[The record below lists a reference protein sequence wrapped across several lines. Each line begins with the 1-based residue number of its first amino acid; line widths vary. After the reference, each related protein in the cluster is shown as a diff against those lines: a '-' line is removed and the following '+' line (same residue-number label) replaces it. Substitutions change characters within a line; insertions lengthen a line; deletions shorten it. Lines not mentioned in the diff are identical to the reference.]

1 MDIPVDTLKAISR
14 LLLKSQAAKD
24 ARKRNE
30 NTWVTMQYKKFLASA
45 KVYPVGSLHGLHFD
59 EDGKVCTGF
68 AKKRKREPVAD
79 SEDDLSKRAA
89 LERESLVKA
98 VNAVPFKVGEKV
110 VVGKEKKECFV
121 KKILPEQGYVLVQ
134 ADDDDGLFSFVDGR
148 QCSLASLERESMV
161 KAAIAVPFKVGE
173 KVVVGKEK
181 KECFVKKI
189 LPEQGYVLVQA
200 DDDGLFRWF
209 DGRQCSPLLVEGKP
223 VLEPKIEIKISFPN
237 TKENSEPATSTAT
250 SGTSTL
256 RRRTPEE
263 MERIMAPYRKRQEDN
278 KRRHEET
285 FENLESSKK
294 AIVEKIRNLVGKG
307 AVNFQESAQSR
318 NGYLCTI
325 CESEA
330 PEFLNG
336 FVDDDWTDDG
346 GQLHGALPL
355 KRLLQD
361 CDATIRWEDASYF
374 VTANVYL
381 KK

>member
-1 MDIPVDTLKAISR
+1 MSTLATTESKPKATEA
-14 LLLKSQAAKD
+14 Q
-24 ARKRNE
+24 
-30 NTWVTMQYKKFLASA
+30 
-45 KVYPVGSLHGLHFD
+45 PD

-79 SEDDLSKRAA
+79 SEDDLSKRAS

-121 KKILPEQGYVLVQ
+121 KQILPEQGCVLVE
-134 ADDDDGLFSFVDGR
+134 ADDDDGLCSWFDKG
-148 QCSLASLERESMV
+148 QCSL
-161 KAAIAVPFKVGE
+161 
-173 KVVVGKEK
+173 
-181 KECFVKKI
+181 
-189 LPEQGYVLVQA
+189 VLV
-200 DDDGLFRWF
+200 D
-209 DGRQCSPLLVEGKP
+209 GKP
-223 VLEPKIEIKISFPN
+223 VSEPKIEIKISFPN
-237 TKENSEPATSTAT
+237 TKENSEPATST
-250 SGTSTL
+250 L

-263 MERIMAPYRKRQEDN
+263 MERIMAAYRKRQEDN

-307 AVNFQESAQSR
+307 AVNFQESVQSR

-330 PEFLNG
+330 PAFLDAYYYDN
-336 FVDDDWTDDG
+336 DEWTDDG
-346 GQLHGALPL
+346 GQQYGALPL

-361 CDATIRWEDASYF
+361 CNATIRWEDDGF
-374 VTANVYL
+374 FLRTANVYL
-381 KK
+381 KN